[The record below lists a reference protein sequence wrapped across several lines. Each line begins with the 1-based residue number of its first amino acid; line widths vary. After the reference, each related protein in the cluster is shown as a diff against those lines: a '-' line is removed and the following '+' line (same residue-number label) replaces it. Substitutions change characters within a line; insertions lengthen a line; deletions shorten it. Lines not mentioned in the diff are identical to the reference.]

1 MHRRRRALRTLT
13 AALAAAIALGPV
25 AAPAATLIENVDGWT
40 AVATAAETQETVAAE
55 RFDALLVDGARVVAT
70 GDAATLRARA
80 ETLGGELEEIDGG
93 GRFLMPG
100 LIDAHGHF
108 TSLGYDALR
117 LNVTGLRS
125 LGETIEAIRAYAQ
138 QGSGWIQGGRWN
150 QELWPEARFPT
161 ADDLEG
167 VTDRPLWLRRVDG
180 HAAWANHAA
189 MRAAG
194 VTKDTPDPP
203 GGQILRD
210 ADGNPTGVFVD
221 AAMDLVDD
229 VVPEPDEARL
239 RAAIDEAQRIML
251 SKGLVQVHD
260 AGAGKREIDLFRELA
275 ADGSLKVRLYVM
287 LAGVPT
293 LEQFDAPI
301 DDPEDRVDVLAL
313 KLYSDGA
320 LGSRGAALF
329 HDYAD
334 DEGNRGL
341 LFIEADE
348 LSRIIDRAAAA
359 GWQVGVHAIGTRANR
374 IVLDAYEQVAEKY
387 PEAADRRNRVEHSQI
402 LVPSDIGRYAELG
415 VVASMQPTH
424 ATSDMFMAEKRLGPQ
439 RLAGAYAWQTLLRSG
454 AVLALGSDFP
464 VEPPDPVYGI
474 HAAVTRRNRDGEPVN
489 GWRAEEA
496 LTLEQTLRGF
506 TLDAAWA
513 AHQEDTLGSLEPGK
527 WADFV
532 LLDASPFEVEPR
544 ELWKIGVVETWV
556 AGERVYKAGE

>member
-1 MHRRRRALRTLT
+1 
-13 AALAAAIALGPV
+13 
-25 AAPAATLIENVDGWT
+25 
-40 AVATAAETQETVAAE
+40 
-55 RFDALLVDGARVVAT
+55 
-70 GDAATLRARA
+70 
-80 ETLGGELEEIDGG
+80 
-93 GRFLMPG
+93 
-100 LIDAHGHF
+100 
-108 TSLGYDALR
+108 
-117 LNVTGLRS
+117 
-125 LGETIEAIRAYAQ
+125 
-138 QGSGWIQGGRWN
+138 
-150 QELWPEARFPT
+150 
-161 ADDLEG
+161 

-203 GGQILRD
+203 GGQIIRD
-210 ADGNPTGVFVD
+210 ADGNPAGVFVD
-221 AAMDLVDD
+221 AAMDLIDD
-229 VVPEPDEARL
+229 VVPEPDEAQL
-239 RAAIDEAQRIML
+239 RAAIAEAQRIML

-387 PEAADRRNRVEHSQI
+387 PDAAGRRNRVEHSQI

-424 ATSDMFMAEKRLGPQ
+424 ATSDMFMAEKRLGPD

-513 AHQEDTLGSLEPGK
+513 AHQEDVLGSLEPGK

-532 LLDASPFEVEPR
+532 LLDASPFEVEPQ
-544 ELWKIGVVETWV
+544 ELWTIGVAETWV
-556 AGERVYKAGE
+556 AGERVYTAGE

>member
-70 GDAATLRARA
+70 GDTATLRARA
-80 ETLGGELEEIDGG
+80 QTLGGELEEIDGG

-374 IVLDAYEQVAEKY
+374 IVLDAYEQVAENY

-464 VEPPDPVYGI
+464 VEPPDPVYGL

>member
-1 MHRRRRALRTLT
+1 MIHRSCLAGLAL
-13 AALAAAIALGPV
+13 LATQV
-25 AAPAATLIENVDGWT
+25 QAATLVTDVTGWT
-40 AVATAAETQETVAAE
+40 ATATAAETHQDVAE
-55 RFDALLVDGARVVAT
+55 QRFSAILFDDAGRVVAI
-70 GDAATLRARA
+70 GDAPTLAVRAARLD
-80 ETLGGELEEIDGG
+80 EPVREIDGG

>member
-70 GDAATLRARA
+70 GDTATLRARA
-80 ETLGGELEEIDGG
+80 QTLGGELEEIDGG

-464 VEPPDPVYGI
+464 VEPPDPVYGL